1 LFPELTLLDVGRA
14 NLPILVGL
22 IDPRQEALPLFL
34 FREMEEYLD
43 RDRAVDVQVAFEIN
57 DRPTAVV
64 PERQGRS
71 TLFFCDGR

>member
-1 LFPELTLLDVGRA
+1 
-14 NLPILVGL
+14 
-22 IDPRQEALPLFL
+22 
-34 FREMEEYLD
+34 MEEYLD

-57 DRPTAVV
+57 DRPIAVV